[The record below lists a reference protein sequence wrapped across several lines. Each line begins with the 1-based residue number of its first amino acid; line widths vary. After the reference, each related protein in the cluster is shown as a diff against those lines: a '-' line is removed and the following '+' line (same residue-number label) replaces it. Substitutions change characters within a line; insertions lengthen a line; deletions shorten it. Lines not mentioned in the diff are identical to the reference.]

1 MPDNAG
7 VHVFETSKDLV
18 AKVAEDIVNAAA
30 TAVADHG
37 NFTIALSGGN
47 TPKPLYEL
55 LASAPLKYEMP
66 WKKTYF
72 FFGDERCVP
81 PTSDES
87 NFKMVKQALFKPDLV
102 RDENIFALELQ
113 DSDPQE
119 SAQLYEEEIQDFF
132 GLEENQ
138 FPKFDVM
145 LLGLGDDGHTA
156 SLFPGSAALNECRRI
171 CVANYVEKFKTNR
184 ITMTLPVLDNAANVW
199 FLVSGKG
206 KAKVLSE
213 IIGGK
218 QKDLYPAQMVKPI
231 SGKPQWYLDKDAA
244 SMLDPEVC
252 KSAGPPT

>member
-1 MPDNAG
+1 MPADAG
-7 VHVFETSKDLV
+7 IHVFDTSKELV

-30 TAVADHG
+30 RAVADHG

-66 WKKTYF
+66 WKKTFF

-81 PTSDES
+81 HSSDES

-113 DSDPQE
+113 DSDPE
-119 SAQLYEEEIQDFF
+119 EAAELYEEEIREFF
-132 GLEENQ
+132 SLAENQ

-156 SLFPGSAALNECRRI
+156 SLFPGTAALNECQKI
-171 CVANYVEKFKTNR
+171 CVANYVEKFKTKR
-184 ITMTLPVLDNAANVW
+184 ITLTLPVLDNAVNVW

-206 KAKVLSE
+206 KAKVVSE
-213 IIGGK
+213 IISGK
-218 QKDLYPAQMVKPI
+218 EKDLYPAQLVKPV
-231 SGKPQWYLDKDAA
+231 SGKPQWFLDQEAA
-244 SMLDPEVC
+244 SLLDPAVC
-252 KSAGPPT
+252 RS